1 MHFLFQLHMF
11 LPIVMFS
18 LMLHIFSA
26 GRFGVFV
33 VVVADALFSLR
44 LIFYA
49 GRFSAFFSFQM
60 QALCLQLQFSW
71 HGDLVIA
78 MGDLVHAL

>member
-1 MHFLFQLHMF
+1 MF

-33 VVVADALFSLR
+33 VVADALF
-44 LIFYA
+44 
-49 GRFSAFFSFQM
+49 FSATDFLCRAIQCIFSFQM
-60 QALCLQLQFSW
+60 QAFCLQLQFSW